1 MVMME
6 EFRRRKNLKDYY
18 ELMNKSNR
26 VAAKT
31 RKLGELAPVDG
42 HEDTLDAM
50 H

>member
-1 MVMME
+1 ME

-18 ELMNKSNR
+18 ELMLKHKR

-31 RKLGELAPVDG
+31 RKLGELAPLDG
-42 HEDTLDAM
+42 HEDTLGAI